1 MTGTVQGTGWP
12 VGRLERSQWRTMR
25 VSDTLAFAAGHWRI
39 ERVLA
44 DHRSGTQG
52 RFTGSATL
60 SEPVPGEPV
69 PGEPVLGSAALSEPA
84 LGEAGDPGLA
94 PSRPALCYLETGEL
108 RFGTHT
114 GPATR
119 TLRYQGRPDGTVDVR
134 FTGGH
139 LFYRLDLRS
148 GRCEAVHQCRADRY
162 EITYL
167 VLSENA
173 MEERWQVQ
181 GPGKDYQATATLIR
195 WDH

>member
-1 MTGTVQGTGWP
+1 
-12 VGRLERSQWRTMR
+12 
-25 VSDTLAFAAGHWRI
+25 
-39 ERVLA
+39 
-44 DHRSGTQG
+44 
-52 RFTGSATL
+52 
-60 SEPVPGEPV
+60 
-69 PGEPVLGSAALSEPA
+69 
-84 LGEAGDPGLA
+84 
-94 PSRPALCYLETGEL
+94 L

-119 TLRYQGRPDGTVDVR
+119 TLCYQGRPDGTVDVR
-134 FTGGH
+134 FADGH

-148 GRCEAVHQCRADRY
+148 GHCVAVHQCRADRY

>member
-1 MTGTVQGTGWP
+1 
-12 VGRLERSQWRTMR
+12 MR

-52 RFTGSATL
+52 RFTGQAVL
-60 SEPVPGEPV
+60 SEPGLPG
-69 PGEPVLGSAALSEPA
+69 AALS
-84 LGEAGDPGLA
+84 
-94 PSRPALCYLETGEL
+94 YLETGEL
-108 RFGTHT
+108 RFGPHT

-119 TLRYQGRPDGTVDVR
+119 SLRYQGLPDGTVDVQ
-134 FTGGH
+134 FADGH

-148 GRCEAVHQCRADRY
+148 GHCAAVHQCRADRY

-167 VLSENA
+167 VLGENL
-173 MEERWQVQ
+173 MEERWRVR
-181 GPGKDYQATATLIR
+181 GPGKAYEATATLIR

>member
-1 MTGTVQGTGWP
+1 
-12 VGRLERSQWRTMR
+12 MR

-52 RFTGSATL
+52 RFTGEAVL
-60 SEPVPGEPV
+60 REPVPAGPVPADAGPGEPV
-69 PGEPVLGSAALSEPA
+69 PGEPDAAGAAL
-84 LGEAGDPGLA
+84 
-94 PSRPALCYLETGEL
+94 YLETGEL

-119 TLRYQGRPDGTVDVR
+119 TLHYQGRADGTVDVR
-134 FTGGH
+134 FADGH

-167 VLSENA
+167 VLSEDV
-173 MEERWQVQ
+173 MEERWQVH
-181 GPGKDYQATATLIR
+181 GPGKDYRATATLIR
-195 WDH
+195 GDH

>member
-1 MTGTVQGTGWP
+1 
-12 VGRLERSQWRTMR
+12 MR

-52 RFTGSATL
+52 QFTGSATL
-60 SEPVPGEPV
+60 SEPALSGPAPSGPALRGPTPGEPALRELA
-69 PGEPVLGSAALSEPA
+69 PGEPDDPRPH
-84 LGEAGDPGLA
+84 DPG
-94 PSRPALCYLETGEL
+94 PELCYLETGEL

-134 FTGGH
+134 FVDGH

-148 GRCEAVHQCRADRY
+148 GRCVAVHQCRADRY

-173 MEERWQVQ
+173 MEERWRVQ

-195 WDH
+195 QDH

>member
-1 MTGTVQGTGWP
+1 
-12 VGRLERSQWRTMR
+12 MR

-52 RFTGSATL
+52 RFTGRATL
-60 SEPVPGEPV
+60 SEPAPGSATPCEAHPPEAHPREAQPGEPGG
-69 PGEPVLGSAALSEPA
+69 PGPR
-84 LGEAGDPGLA
+84 DPG
-94 PSRPALCYLETGEL
+94 PVLCYLETGEL

-134 FTGGH
+134 FADGH
-139 LFYRLDLRS
+139 FFYRLDLRS
-148 GRCEAVHQCRADRY
+148 GRCVGVHQCHADRY

-167 VLSENA
+167 ALSENV
-173 MEERWQVQ
+173 MEERWLVQ
-181 GPGKDYQATATLIR
+181 GPGKDYEATATLTR

>member
-1 MTGTVQGTGWP
+1 
-12 VGRLERSQWRTMR
+12 MR

-60 SEPVPGEPV
+60 SEPVPAEPA
-69 PGEPVLGSAALSEPA
+69 PAEPA
-84 LGEAGDPGLA
+84 LSQPDDPGAA
-94 PSRPALCYLETGEL
+94 PSGPALCYLETGEL

-119 TLRYQGRPDGTVDVR
+119 TLRYQGRPDGTVNVR
-134 FTGGH
+134 FADGH
-139 LFYRLDLRS
+139 LFYQLDLRS
-148 GRCEAVHQCRADRY
+148 GRCVAVHQCRADRY

>member
-1 MTGTVQGTGWP
+1 
-12 VGRLERSQWRTMR
+12 MR
-25 VSDTLAFAAGHWRI
+25 VTDTLAFAAGHWRI

-60 SEPVPGEPV
+60 SEAVPSEPVLSEPV
-69 PGEPVLGSAALSEPA
+69 PSEPVLSQPALSQPA
-84 LGEAGDPGLA
+84 LGEPDEPGPA
-94 PSRPALCYLETGEL
+94 PPWPALCYLETGEL
-108 RFGTHT
+108 RFGTHS

-134 FTGGH
+134 FADGH

-162 EITYL
+162 EIIYL
-167 VLSENA
+167 ALSEDVL
-173 MEERWQVQ
+173 EERWQVH
-181 GPGKDYQATATLIR
+181 GPAKDYQATATLIR

>member
-1 MTGTVQGTGWP
+1 
-12 VGRLERSQWRTMR
+12 MR
-25 VSDTLAFAAGHWRI
+25 VTDTLAFAAGHWRI

-60 SEPVPGEPV
+60 SEPVPS
-69 PGEPVLGSAALSEPA
+69 EPVLSQPALSEPD
-84 LGEAGDPGLA
+84 EPGPA
-94 PSRPALCYLETGEL
+94 PPWPALCYLETGEL
-108 RFGTHT
+108 HFGTHS

-134 FTGGH
+134 FADGR

-167 VLSENA
+167 ALSADVL
-173 MEERWQVQ
+173 EERWQVH
-181 GPGKDYQATATLIR
+181 GPAKDYQATATLIR

>member
-1 MTGTVQGTGWP
+1 
-12 VGRLERSQWRTMR
+12 MR

-60 SEPVPGEPV
+60 SEPAPGDPA
-69 PGEPVLGSAALSEPA
+69 PSDPALSEA
-84 LGEAGDPGLA
+84 DDPGPA
-94 PSRPALCYLETGEL
+94 PPRPALRYLETGEL

-119 TLRYQGRPDGTVDVR
+119 TLCYQGRPDGTVDVR
-134 FTGGH
+134 FADGH

-167 VLSENA
+167 VLSEDV
-173 MEERWQVQ
+173 MEERWRVH
-181 GPGKDYQATATLIR
+181 GPGKDYRATATLIR
-195 WDH
+195 GDH

>member
-12 VGRLERSQWRTMR
+12 VGRRERSQWRTMR

-60 SEPVPGEPV
+60 SD
-69 PGEPVLGSAALSEPA
+69 PA
-84 LGEAGDPGLA
+84 PGDPAPDGA
-94 PSRPALCYLETGEL
+94 DDPGPTPSRPALRYLETGEL

-119 TLRYQGRPDGTVDVR
+119 TLCYQGRPDGTVDVR

-148 GRCEAVHQCRADRY
+148 GRCVAVHQCRADRY

-173 MEERWQVQ
+173 MEERWQVR
-181 GPGKDYQATATLIR
+181 GPGKDYEATATLTR

>member
-1 MTGTVQGTGWP
+1 
-12 VGRLERSQWRTMR
+12 MR
-25 VSDTLAFAAGHWRI
+25 VSDTLAFTAGHWRI

-60 SEPVPGEPV
+60 SEPAPGSAGEP
-69 PGEPVLGSAALSEPA
+69 
-84 LGEAGDPGLA
+84 GDPG
-94 PSRPALCYLETGEL
+94 PHDPGPELCYLETGEL

-134 FTGGH
+134 FADGH
-139 LFYRLDLRS
+139 FFYRLDLRS
-148 GRCEAVHQCRADRY
+148 GRCVAVHQCRADRY

-167 VLSENA
+167 ALSENA

-181 GPGKDYQATATLIR
+181 GPDKDYRATATLIR

>member
-1 MTGTVQGTGWP
+1 
-12 VGRLERSQWRTMR
+12 MR

-60 SEPVPGEPV
+60 SEPVPS
-69 PGEPVLGSAALSEPA
+69 EPVLSQPA
-84 LGEAGDPGLA
+84 LGEPDEPGPA
-94 PSRPALCYLETGEL
+94 PPWPTLCYLEAGEL
-108 RFGTHT
+108 RFGTHS

-134 FTGGH
+134 FADGH

-167 VLSENA
+167 ALSEDA
-173 MEERWQVQ
+173 LEERWQVH
-181 GPGKDYQATATLIR
+181 GPAKDYHATATLIR

>member
-1 MTGTVQGTGWP
+1 MTGIVQGTGWL
-12 VGRLERSQWRTMR
+12 VGRPERSQWRTMR
-25 VSDTLAFAAGHWRI
+25 VSDTLAFAAGPWRI

-52 RFTGSATL
+52 QFTGSATL
-60 SEPVPGEPV
+60 SE
-69 PGEPVLGSAALSEPA
+69 AD
-84 LGEAGDPGLA
+84 DPGPT
-94 PSRPALCYLETGEL
+94 PSRPALRYLETGEL

-119 TLRYQGRPDGTVDVR
+119 TLCYQGRPDGTVDVR
-134 FTGGH
+134 FADGH

-148 GRCEAVHQCRADRY
+148 GRCVAVHQCRADRY

-173 MEERWQVQ
+173 MQERWQVQ

>member
-1 MTGTVQGTGWP
+1 
-12 VGRLERSQWRTMR
+12 MR

-60 SEPVPGEPV
+60 SDPVPG
-69 PGEPVLGSAALSEPA
+69 GSGGTEGDPALSEA
-84 LGEAGDPGLA
+84 DDPGPT
-94 PSRPALCYLETGEL
+94 PSRPALRYLETGEL

-119 TLRYQGRPDGTVDVR
+119 TLCYQRQPDGTVDVR
-134 FTGGH
+134 FADGH

-148 GRCEAVHQCRADRY
+148 GRCVAVHQCRADRY

-173 MEERWQVQ
+173 MEERWRVQ

>member
-1 MTGTVQGTGWP
+1 
-12 VGRLERSQWRTMR
+12 MR
-25 VSDTLAFAAGHWRI
+25 VSDTLAFAAGPWRI

-44 DHRSGTQG
+44 DHRSGTRG
-52 RFTGSATL
+52 RFTGRATL
-60 SEPVPGEPV
+60 SEPGGPGPH
-69 PGEPVLGSAALSEPA
+69 
-84 LGEAGDPGLA
+84 DPG
-94 PSRPALCYLETGEL
+94 PELCYLETGEL
-108 RFGTHT
+108 RFGTHA

-134 FTGGH
+134 FADGH

-148 GRCEAVHQCRADRY
+148 GRCVAVHQCRADRY

-173 MEERWQVQ
+173 MEERWLVQ
-181 GPGKDYQATATLIR
+181 GPGKDYEATATLVR

>member
-1 MTGTVQGTGWP
+1 
-12 VGRLERSQWRTMR
+12 MR

-39 ERVLA
+39 ERMLA

-60 SEPVPGEPV
+60 SEPAP
-69 PGEPVLGSAALSEPA
+69 
-84 LGEAGDPGLA
+84 GDPAPSDPAPSDPGPSDPDGRGPT
-94 PSRPALCYLETGEL
+94 PSRPALRYLETGEL

-119 TLRYQGRPDGTVDVR
+119 TLLYHGRPDGTVDVQ
-134 FTGGH
+134 FADGH
-139 LFYRLDLRS
+139 RFYRLDLRS
-148 GRCEAVHQCRADRY
+148 GRCTAVHECRADRY

-167 VLSENA
+167 VLGENA
-173 MEERWQVQ
+173 MEERWQVR
-181 GPGKDYQATATLIR
+181 GPDKDYEATATLTH

>member
-1 MTGTVQGTGWP
+1 
-12 VGRLERSQWRTMR
+12 MR
-25 VSDTLAFAAGHWRI
+25 VSDTLAFAAGHWHI

-60 SEPVPGEPV
+60 SEPGPGEPALTAAG
-69 PGEPVLGSAALSEPA
+69 PAEPALSEA
-84 LGEAGDPGLA
+84 DDPGPI
-94 PSRPALCYLETGEL
+94 PSGPALCYLETGEL

-119 TLRYQGRPDGTVDVR
+119 TLRYHGRPDGTVDVR
-134 FTGGH
+134 FADGH

-148 GRCEAVHQCRADRY
+148 GRCVAVHQCRADRY

-181 GPGKDYQATATLIR
+181 GPGQDYQATATLIR

>member
-1 MTGTVQGTGWP
+1 
-12 VGRLERSQWRTMR
+12 MR
-25 VSDTLAFAAGHWRI
+25 VSDTLAFTAGHWRI

-60 SEPVPGEPV
+60 SEPTLSEPV
-69 PGEPVLGSAALSEPA
+69 PSQPDEPGPV
-84 LGEAGDPGLA
+84 
-94 PSRPALCYLETGEL
+94 LCYLETGEL
-108 RFGTHT
+108 QFGTHS

-134 FTGGH
+134 FADGR

-167 VLSENA
+167 ALSEDVL
-173 MEERWQVQ
+173 EERWQVH
-181 GPGKDYQATATLIR
+181 GPAKDYHATATLIR

>member
-1 MTGTVQGTGWP
+1 
-12 VGRLERSQWRTMR
+12 MR

-60 SEPVPGEPV
+60 R
-69 PGEPVLGSAALSEPA
+69 
-84 LGEAGDPGLA
+84 EADDPGAAPSGPAPSGPAPSGPA
-94 PSRPALCYLETGEL
+94 PSRPAPSRAELCYLETGEL
-108 RFGTHT
+108 RFGTHS

-134 FTGGH
+134 FADGH

-148 GRCEAVHQCRADRY
+148 GRCVAVHQCREDRY

-167 VLSENA
+167 ALSEDV
-173 MEERWQVQ
+173 MEERWQVR

-195 WDH
+195 CDH

>member
-1 MTGTVQGTGWP
+1 
-12 VGRLERSQWRTMR
+12 MR

-60 SEPVPGEPV
+60 SEPAPGSHAGAPQ
-69 PGEPVLGSAALSEPA
+69 PPA
-84 LGEAGDPGLA
+84 NRSRRTRRWPHDPG
-94 PSRPALCYLETGEL
+94 PELCYLETGEL

-134 FTGGH
+134 FADGH
-139 LFYRLDLRS
+139 FFYRLDLRS
-148 GRCEAVHQCRADRY
+148 GRCVAVHQCRADRY

>member
-1 MTGTVQGTGWP
+1 
-12 VGRLERSQWRTMR
+12 MR

-60 SEPVPGEPV
+60 SEPVPS
-69 PGEPVLGSAALSEPA
+69 EPVLSQPA
-84 LGEAGDPGLA
+84 LGEPDEPGPA
-94 PSRPALCYLETGEL
+94 PPWPALCYLETGEL
-108 RFGTHT
+108 HFGTHS

-134 FTGGH
+134 FADGH

-167 VLSENA
+167 ALSEDA
-173 MEERWQVQ
+173 LEERWQVH
-181 GPGKDYQATATLIR
+181 GPAKDYHATATLIR

>member
-1 MTGTVQGTGWP
+1 
-12 VGRLERSQWRTMR
+12 MR
-25 VSDTLAFAAGHWRI
+25 VRDTLAFAAGHWRI

-60 SEPVPGEPV
+60 SEPAPGGPALSEPV
-69 PGEPVLGSAALSEPA
+69 PGEPVPSEAL
-84 LGEAGDPGLA
+84 
-94 PSRPALCYLETGEL
+94 RYPALCYLETGEL
-108 RFGTHT
+108 SFGTHT

-134 FTGGH
+134 FPDGH

-148 GRCEAVHQCRADRY
+148 GRCVAVHQCRADRY

-181 GPGKDYQATATLIR
+181 GPGKDYQAAATLIR